1 MKKTLIR
8 NILIPIDF
16 SEASQRAIVEG
27 ARLANLLDAELYLMH
42 VLETHPQFYSRISSI
57 DAMDFTP
64 QDIRTVAENEMG
76 KIRKYIERKFEIVAK
91 LSISSGHIFSE
102 IMHYSLRKG
111 IDLIVM
117 GAHGHSGYKEWL
129 IGSNAQS
136 VVTHSLIPVLTL
148 QSSFHKSGFKRI
160 LLPIDNSIH
169 SREKVGIATLI
180 AELFDAEIHIIGL
193 PDSRE
198 PVELNKFY
206 TKIESVEDYI
216 RADDL
221 SYNTTILEG
230 KNLATVAIDYATRKN
245 CDLIVIN
252 SGHESRLTQIFLG
265 AFAEHIVN
273 HSKVPILSLKHS
285 REFYTIETP
294 GFGV

>member
-1 MKKTLIR
+1 MKKTVIK
-8 NILIPIDF
+8 NILIPVDF

-27 ARLANLLDAELYLMH
+27 ARLAKLLEAELYFMH
-42 VLETHPQFYSRISSI
+42 VLESSQHFYSRITSVDSL
-57 DAMDFTP
+57 DYT
-64 QDIRTVAENEMG
+64 AEDLRLIAEKELD
-76 KIRKYIERKFEIVAK
+76 KIRLYVEKKYDIVAK
-91 LSISSGHIFSE
+91 AALTRGHIFSE

-117 GAHGHSGYKEWL
+117 GAHGHSGYKDWL
-129 IGSNAQS
+129 IGSNAQK

-169 SREKVGIATLI
+169 SREKVNIATLI
-180 AELFDAEIHIIGL
+180 AELFDAEIHIVGL
-193 PDSRE
+193 PDSGE

-206 TKIESVEDYI
+206 TKIGSVEDYI
-216 RADDL
+216 RSDDL
-221 SYNTTILEG
+221 SYNTTILQG
-230 KNLATVAIDYATRKN
+230 KNLATVAIDYAAKKN

-252 SGHESRLTQIFLG
+252 SGHESRLTQLFLG

-273 HSKVPILSLKHS
+273 HSKIPVLSLKPTQDH
-285 REFYTIETP
+285 YTIETP